1 MSLYGLAVLLKCI
14 KIFTLKSWMLLTPFI
29 QPCWPISSEIESFDD
44 ILDAIG
50 AAEDE
55 LKVEDLTGEPDE
67 LAAALEDDDL
77 WAKLVE
83 TESFDDIPDFV
94 GAAEEGPV
102 IEDLSKEVDEI
113 AASLELESFFEEL
126 EEVAAELMIDGLTG
140 ELDELAAALEEDEI
154 FAELEMPA
162 DRKDELLLVAE
173 PLVPVAE
180 PCSVFDEDGCKE
192 LMVEAVVP
200 ELLEVNPP
208 GPSEDWLL
216 EIPLEIDLVEVTSED
231 LTEDVETEA
240 VEGVSLLEELKLVI
254 VVDEGFTPHLAL

>member
-1 MSLYGLAVLLKCI
+1 M
-14 KIFTLKSWMLLTPFI
+14 
-29 QPCWPISSEIESFDD
+29 
-44 ILDAIG
+44 
-50 AAEDE
+50 
-55 LKVEDLTGEPDE
+55 
-67 LAAALEDDDL
+67 
-77 WAKLVE
+77 
-83 TESFDDIPDFV
+83 
-94 GAAEEGPV
+94 

-126 EEVAAELMIDGLTG
+126 EKVAAELMIDGLTG

-208 GPSEDWLL
+208 GPSED
-216 EIPLEIDLVEVTSED
+216 
-231 LTEDVETEA
+231 
-240 VEGVSLLEELKLVI
+240 
-254 VVDEGFTPHLAL
+254 